1 VRDILAELIH
11 AKDFGPSP
19 VPRTGEEVV
28 LPARSKFFG
37 VELANLKF
45 GEISCESHAGVN

>member
-28 LPARSKFFG
+28 LPHFQFFCQ
-37 VELANLKF
+37 K
-45 GEISCESHAGVN
+45 